1 MIDPLI
7 IPAAPRP
14 AMARP
19 TVSIAEET
27 ATPHRS
33 EPSSNTA
40 KKARNDHYS
49 DDTTH

>member
-1 MIDPLI
+1 MDPLI

-14 AMARP
+14 ATARP

-27 ATPHRS
+27 ATPHKS

-40 KKARNDHYS
+40 KKARNDHYGNN
-49 DDTTH
+49 TR